1 MKKSFKYLIIH
12 CSATHEN
19 VDIDPETIVRWHTA
33 PPPNGRGWSRV
44 GYSDM
49 ILLNGSRHKFV
60 EHNGDKWIDS
70 NEITNGVKGINSI
83 SRHVVYVGGLE
94 PKGSPKG
101 KKAKNTL
108 NNAQKQTLIGIIH
121 EVLAYQP
128 DVIIGGH
135 NQFDNKACPSF
146 WVPKFLESIGVPEKN
161 IYKND
166 PFGYGRMF

>member
-1 MKKSFKYLIIH
+1 MKKSFKYFVIH
-12 CSATHEN
+12 CTATREN
-19 VDIDPETIVRWHTA
+19 VAIDPETIVRWHTS

-49 ILLNGSRHKFV
+49 ILLDGSRHKFV
-60 EHNGDKWIDS
+60 DHNGDRFIDP

-83 SRHVVYVGGLE
+83 ARHVVYVGGLDAN
-94 PKGSPKG
+94 G
-101 KKAKNTL
+101 KKAKNTMTE
-108 NNAQKQTLIGIIH
+108 AQKQTLIGIIH

-146 WVPKFLESIGVPEKN
+146 WVPKFLESIGVPQKN
-161 IYKND
+161 INKND

>member
-1 MKKSFKYLIIH
+1 MKKPFKYLVIH
-12 CSATHEN
+12 CTATHEGKN
-19 VDIDPETIVRWHTA
+19 ISPETIVRWHTA
-33 PPPNGRGWSRV
+33 PQPNGRGWSRV

-49 ILLNGSRHKFV
+49 ILLDGSRHKFV
-60 EHNGDKWIDS
+60 EHNGDRFIDN

-83 SRHVVYVGGLE
+83 ARHVVYVGGLD
-94 PKGSPKG
+94 PKSS
-101 KKAKNTL
+101 KAKNTL
-108 NNAQKQTLIGIIH
+108 TEVQKQTLIGIIH
-121 EVLAYQP
+121 EVLTYQP